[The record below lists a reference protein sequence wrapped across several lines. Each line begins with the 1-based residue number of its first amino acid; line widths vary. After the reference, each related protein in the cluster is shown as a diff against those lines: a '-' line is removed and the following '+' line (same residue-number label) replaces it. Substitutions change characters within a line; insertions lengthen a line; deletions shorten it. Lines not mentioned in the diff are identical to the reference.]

1 MEDFGEIG
9 YLRCVPENVEK
20 RFYREL
26 NRKFLEMETFRKIDF
41 FKCVFVCFQQLAQK
55 LNKIELN
62 K

>member
-1 MEDFGEIG
+1 MEHFGEIG
-9 YLRCVPENVEK
+9 YLRCVPKNVEK

-26 NRKFLEMETFRKIDF
+26 NRKFLEMETFREIYF

-55 LNKIELN
+55 VNNIEIS